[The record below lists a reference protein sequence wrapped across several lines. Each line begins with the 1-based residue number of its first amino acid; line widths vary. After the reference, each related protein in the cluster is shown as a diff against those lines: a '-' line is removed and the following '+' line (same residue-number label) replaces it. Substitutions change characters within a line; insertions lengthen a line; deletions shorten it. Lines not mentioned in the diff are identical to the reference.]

1 MKLSDIPENEKT
13 PLVKYLLEVIRELKE
28 ENKKLQDELLK
39 LKKETIRPKIKPSKL
54 NNSDE
59 DGDKKSKRKSTKGVS
74 KKKRK

>member
-13 PLVKYLLEVIRELKE
+13 PLVKYLLELIQELKE
-28 ENKKLQDELLK
+28 ENKKLRDELLK

-54 NNSDE
+54 NNG

-74 KKKRK
+74 KKKR